1 MRRINEYKKL
11 YKVEKSIDLKEIKTT
26 YRNFVKEWHP
36 DKFQDPEKKLEAE
49 AVTAKIID
57 AYHFLV
63 SIAPETIEKNL
74 AEYTETITNARV
86 LNYYHKGM
94 VLEVNFTDGNTY
106 EYFGVN
112 RKKFTNFINAKSINN
127 FGKRHIYKEFLY
139 RKAKRTVETV

>member
-11 YKVEKSIDLKEIKTT
+11 YKVENAIDLKEIKTT

-36 DKFQDPEKKLEAE
+36 DKFQDPEKRLEAE
-49 AVTAKIID
+49 AVTTKIID

-74 AEYTETITNARV
+74 AAYTETITNARV

-112 RKKFTNFINAKSINN
+112 RKKFINFINAKSINN
-127 FGKRHIYKEFLY
+127 FGKRHIFKSFLY